1 MFGGSKMK
9 EILNKFFQ
17 VMVYFFTPEDSE
29 RQIGH
34 GFIAFN
40 IDSSSLNL
48 GAAKAIFWLINAIA
62 LFYLLTL
69 L

>member
-1 MFGGSKMK
+1 MK
-9 EILNKFFQ
+9 EMLKKILD
-17 VMVYFFTPEDSE
+17 VIIYFFTPEDSE
-29 RQIGH
+29 KQISH

-40 IDSSSLNL
+40 IDSNSLNL
-48 GAAKAIFWLINAIA
+48 GAAKAVFWLINAIV

>member
-1 MFGGSKMK
+1 MK
-9 EILNKFFQ
+9 EILNKICHI
-17 VMVYFFTPEDSE
+17 MVYFFTPEDSE

-40 IDSSSLNL
+40 IDADSLNL
-48 GAAKAIFWLINAIA
+48 GAAKAIFWLVNAIV

>member
-1 MFGGSKMK
+1 MK
-9 EILNKFFQ
+9 EMLKKILD
-17 VMVYFFTPEDSE
+17 VMIYFFTPEDSE
-29 RQIGH
+29 RQIPN

-40 IDSSSLNL
+40 IDSNCLNL
-48 GAAKAIFWLINAIA
+48 GAAKAIFWLINAIV

>member
-1 MFGGSKMK
+1 MK
-9 EILNKFFQ
+9 EMLNKILD
-17 VMVYFFTPEDSE
+17 VIIYFFTPEDSE
-29 RQIGH
+29 RQVSH

-40 IDSSSLNL
+40 IDADCLNL
-48 GAAKAIFWLINAIA
+48 GAAKAIFWLINAIV

>member
-1 MFGGSKMK
+1 MK
-9 EILNKFFQ
+9 KILNKIFH

-29 RQIGH
+29 KQVNH
-34 GFIAFN
+34 GFISFN
-40 IDSSSLNL
+40 IDATSLNL
-48 GAAKAIFWLINAIA
+48 GAAKAIFWLINAIV